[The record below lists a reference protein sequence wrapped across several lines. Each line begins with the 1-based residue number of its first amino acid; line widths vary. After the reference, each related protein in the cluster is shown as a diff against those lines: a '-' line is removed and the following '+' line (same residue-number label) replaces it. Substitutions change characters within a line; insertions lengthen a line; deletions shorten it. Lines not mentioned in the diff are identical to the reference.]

1 MVRTVYICTK
11 PLKIRDKMK
20 HRAKKTMSLLLMA
33 CIVAMSCIS
42 LAACRSEQTMYG
54 RKQSNKGV
62 TVKSNYKV
70 KGSTKS
76 PSTRKY

>member
-1 MVRTVYICTK
+1 MHTGTK
-11 PLKIRDKMK
+11 MLKIRDKMK
-20 HRAKKTMSLLLMA
+20 YRVKKTMSLLLMG

-70 KGSTKS
+70 KGSTKAA
-76 PSTRKY
+76 STKKY

>member
-1 MVRTVYICTK
+1 
-11 PLKIRDKMK
+11 
-20 HRAKKTMSLLLMA
+20 MSLLLMG
-33 CIVAMSCIS
+33 CIVAMSC
-42 LAACRSEQTMYG
+42 AVFAGCRSDKTMYG

-70 KGSTKS
+70 KGSTKA

>member
-1 MVRTVYICTK
+1 
-11 PLKIRDKMK
+11 
-20 HRAKKTMSLLLMA
+20 MSLLLMA

-54 RKQSNKGV
+54 RKQSNKGM